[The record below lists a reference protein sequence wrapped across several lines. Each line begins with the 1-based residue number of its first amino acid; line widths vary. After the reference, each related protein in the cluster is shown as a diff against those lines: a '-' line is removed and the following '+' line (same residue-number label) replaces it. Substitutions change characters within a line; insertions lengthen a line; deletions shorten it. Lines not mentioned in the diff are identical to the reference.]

1 MITIDRIPF
10 KYTSANG
17 DEQQFQFA
25 ESLVGPTSIT
35 IAWQV
40 VSGSYKVSL
49 GEATHA
55 DDSPDYAGGESNDKG
70 WATLKAGQS
79 IFAKPAA
86 SSAVITFTR

>member
-10 KYTSANG
+10 KYTSANST
-17 DEQQFQFA
+17 EQEFIFA
-25 ESLVGPTSIT
+25 DNLVGPTSIP

-55 DDSPDYAGGESNDKG
+55 NDSPDYAGGAANDKG